1 MEKKTLDLHIF
12 KSMKVQTIQ
21 KYITHKIWLGI
32 QKKCELK
39 EKYQNGEFENDSK
52 FFTAINIQNGIIM
65 GLKELGTEL
74 GMEQK
79 LNAEIKALE
88 YRKIWDEANKTEKT
102 DFAASWFKEKKT
114 DDKLIQHKKD
124 LTQTKKK
131 IKALK
136 QIIEKDSLERVKI
149 EPITL

>member
-1 MEKKTLDLHIF
+1 MLDLKELLIMLGLAVGGPMPSQDMTF
-12 KSMKVQTIQ
+12 YRQ
-21 KYITHKIWLGI
+21 K
-32 QKKCELK
+32 
-39 EKYQNGEFENDSK
+39 
-52 FFTAINIQNGIIM
+52 
-65 GLKELGTEL
+65 LGTEL

-136 QIIEKDSLERVKI
+136 QIIEKDSLERVKV

>member
-1 MEKKTLDLHIF
+1 MPSQDMTF
-12 KSMKVQTIQ
+12 YRQ
-21 KYITHKIWLGI
+21 K
-32 QKKCELK
+32 
-39 EKYQNGEFENDSK
+39 
-52 FFTAINIQNGIIM
+52 
-65 GLKELGTEL
+65 LGTEL

-136 QIIEKDSLERVKI
+136 QIIEKDSLERIKI

>member
-1 MEKKTLDLHIF
+1 
-12 KSMKVQTIQ
+12 
-21 KYITHKIWLGI
+21 
-32 QKKCELK
+32 
-39 EKYQNGEFENDSK
+39 
-52 FFTAINIQNGIIM
+52 
-65 GLKELGTEL
+65 
-74 GMEQK
+74 MEQK

-114 DDKLIQHKKD
+114 DDKLTQHKKD

>member
-1 MEKKTLDLHIF
+1 MLDLKELLVMLGLAVGGPMPSQDMTF
-12 KSMKVQTIQ
+12 YRQ
-21 KYITHKIWLGI
+21 K
-32 QKKCELK
+32 
-39 EKYQNGEFENDSK
+39 
-52 FFTAINIQNGIIM
+52 
-65 GLKELGTEL
+65 LGTEL

-114 DDKLIQHKKD
+114 DDKLTQHKKD

>member
-1 MEKKTLDLHIF
+1 MLDLKELLIMLGLAVGGPMPNQDMIF
-12 KSMKVQTIQ
+12 YRQ
-21 KYITHKIWLGI
+21 K
-32 QKKCELK
+32 
-39 EKYQNGEFENDSK
+39 
-52 FFTAINIQNGIIM
+52 
-65 GLKELGTEL
+65 LGTEL

-102 DFAASWFKEKKT
+102 DFATSWFKEKKT
-114 DDKLIQHKKD
+114 DDKLIKHKND

-136 QIIEKDSLERVKI
+136 QIIEKDSLERIKI

>member
-1 MEKKTLDLHIF
+1 MLDLKELLIMLGLAVGGPMPSQDMTF
-12 KSMKVQTIQ
+12 YRQ
-21 KYITHKIWLGI
+21 K
-32 QKKCELK
+32 
-39 EKYQNGEFENDSK
+39 
-52 FFTAINIQNGIIM
+52 
-65 GLKELGTEL
+65 LGTEL

-124 LTQTKKK
+124 ITQTKKK

>member
-1 MEKKTLDLHIF
+1 MPSQDMTF
-12 KSMKVQTIQ
+12 YRQ
-21 KYITHKIWLGI
+21 K
-32 QKKCELK
+32 
-39 EKYQNGEFENDSK
+39 
-52 FFTAINIQNGIIM
+52 
-65 GLKELGTEL
+65 LGTEL

-114 DDKLIQHKKD
+114 DDKLTQHKKD